1 MVSVASVGKSNTEI
15 EDITCEGNMFSRE
28 NSLGTCIS
36 LVSIKGVFSNYR
48 GRLSSSK
55 MVLSP
60 RFCD

>member
-28 NSLGTCIS
+28 NSLGIS